1 MAEFNVLGRSHVRVD
16 AMDKVTGHATYAGD
30 VYLPEMLMCKVLT
43 SARSHARIVSID
55 TSAAEGLPGVRGVI
69 TGKDFPDVFFGSG
82 ALRDRRVMARDEVFY
97 VGEPVAAV
105 AAEDEMTAVEALS
118 LIRIEYE
125 DLERVVD
132 PVASLIQAQGD
143 GGAAPV
149 IVHSDLEDFE
159 GYGFALGG
167 NNCTMLDADRG
178 DVDAAFAEAGLI
190 VEETYH
196 TQAINQGFLEP
207 MACVANVEANGRLTV
222 WASTQ
227 GPYQVRQQLASV
239 LDMPIGNIKIIAMEL
254 GGGFGAKLRLALE
267 AFPALLSMK
276 TRRPVKLVNTR
287 EETFTLNGPRLETN
301 IYLKTAV
308 TGEGI
313 ITAREARSIFDV
325 GAYLGAGPNS
335 GVGHGLGAYNIPNF
349 RLRSYGV
356 YTNKVYV
363 GSYRA
368 SGVADMTFA
377 VESHMDV
384 IAHRLGLDP
393 LEFRRR
399 NALKEGD
406 VGVSGARIPAN
417 GLSEVLDALQEK
429 MALPPR
435 RLTDDDRRTEGADT
449 TDEKAGSE
457 PDAGKAARGVGIAV
471 GEWRSGSG
479 PSTASISVN
488 EDGTVGLLTGSV
500 DISGSDTSLA
510 QIAAEVLGLEMEQV
524 IVARRDTDLAP
535 FTGPSGGSRIVYSQG
550 KAVQMAAEDA
560 RDKLLA
566 LAADRLG
573 VQADALGCEGGAVY
587 VIDNPPQSIGL
598 GQLARMSLSSRG
610 GPVVGTASLSS
621 MPYNPVFNA
630 QAAEVLVDRE
640 TGQVRVTRFVQA
652 QDVGLAVNPMGVE
665 GQLEGGAVQG
675 IGRALS
681 EEIQIDPDS
690 GQIRNPSLA
699 TYLMPLA
706 LDMPEIENVLVEVPS
721 EDGPFGLRAV
731 AEPPGFGPPAAIANA
746 IYDAVGVRIRTLP
759 LSPERVLAAIQGREP
774 EDYGMDAEVLRAAEI

>member
-1 MAEFNVLGRSHVRVD
+1 MAEFKVLGKNHVRVD
-16 AMDKVTGHATYAGD
+16 ALDKVTGHATYAGD

-43 SARSHARIVSID
+43 SPRSHARIVSID
-55 TSAAEGLPGVRGVI
+55 TSEAEALPGVRGVI
-69 TGKDFPDVFFGSG
+69 TGRDFPDVFFGSG

-97 VGEPVAAV
+97 IGEPVAAV
-105 AAEDEMTAVEALS
+105 AADDEVTAAEAIT
-118 LIRIEYE
+118 LIKVEYE
-125 DLERVVD
+125 DLDRIVD
-132 PVASLIQAQGD
+132 PVASLTGSD
-143 GGAAPV
+143 TV
-149 IVHSDLEDFE
+149 VHPDLESFE
-159 GYGFALGG
+159 GFGFALGG

-178 DVDAAFAEAGLI
+178 EVDAAFAEADHI
-190 VEETYH
+190 IEETYH
-196 TQAINQGFLEP
+196 TQPINQGFLEP

-239 LDMPIGNIKIIAMEL
+239 LDMSIGNIKIIAMEM

-276 TRRPVKLVNTR
+276 THQPVKLVNTR

-308 TGEGI
+308 TSDGK
-313 ITAREARSIFDV
+313 ITAREARSVFDV

-335 GVGHGLGAYNIPNF
+335 GVGHGLGAYDIPNF

-377 VESHMDV
+377 VESHMDE
-384 IAHRLGLDP
+384 IAHKLGLDP

-406 VGVSGARIPAN
+406 VSVSGARIPRH
-417 GLSEVLDALQEK
+417 GLAEVMDALKEK
-429 MALPPR
+429 MERPR
-435 RLTDDDRRTEGADT
+435 SASDSNGNTEPGN
-449 TDEKAGSE
+449 GRM
-457 PDAGKAARGVGIAV
+457 ARGVGIAV

-510 QIAAEVLGLEMEQV
+510 QIAAEVLGIELEQV
-524 IVARRDTDLAP
+524 IVAKRDTDLAP

-550 KAVQMAAEDA
+550 KAVEMAAGDA
-560 RDKLLA
+560 RDKLMA

-573 VQADALGCEGGAVY
+573 VQPDALQCEDGAVY
-587 VIDNPPQSIGL
+587 VLDNPPQSMGL

-610 GPVVGTASLSS
+610 GPIVGTASLSS

-630 QAAEVLVDRE
+630 QGAEVLVDRE
-640 TGQVRVTRFVQA
+640 TGQVKVTRFVQA

-681 EEIQIDPDS
+681 EEILIDRDT
-690 GQIRNPSLA
+690 GQVRNASLA

-706 LDMPEIENVLVEVPS
+706 IDMPEIENVLVEVPS

-759 LSPERVLAAIQGREP
+759 LSPERVLAAMQGLEP
-774 EDYGMDAEVLRAAEI
+774 EDYGLDAEALRAAEA

>member
-1 MAEFNVLGRSHVRVD
+1 MAKFNVLGKNHVRVD
-16 AMDKVTGHATYAGD
+16 ALDKVTGRATYAGD

-43 SARSHARIVSID
+43 STRSHARIVSID
-55 TSAAEGLPGVRGVI
+55 TSAAERLPGVRAVI

-97 VGEPVAAV
+97 IGEPVAAV
-105 AAEDEMTAVEALS
+105 AAEDEVTALEALR
-118 LIRIEYE
+118 LVRVDYE
-125 DLERVVD
+125 DSDRVVD
-132 PVASLIQAQGD
+132 PLASIAGR
-143 GGAAPV
+143 APE
-149 IVHSDLEDFE
+149 VHPDLPEFE
-159 GYGFALGG
+159 GFGFALGG

-178 DVDAAFAEAGLI
+178 DVDQAFRDSDHVI
-190 VEETYH
+190 EETYH
-196 TQAINQGFLEP
+196 TQPINQGFLEP
-207 MACVANVEANGRLTV
+207 MACVANVEANGRLTI

-227 GPYQVRQQLASV
+227 GPYQVRAQLASV
-239 LDMPIGNIKIIAMEL
+239 LDMPIGRIKVIAMEM

-276 TRRPVKLVNTR
+276 TNRPVKLVNTR
-287 EETFTLNGPRLETN
+287 QETFTLNGPRLETN
-301 IYLKTAV
+301 IYLKTGV
-308 TGEGI
+308 TNDGRVL
-313 ITAREARSIFDV
+313 AREARSVFDV

-335 GVGHGLGAYNIPNF
+335 GVGHGLGAYDIPNF

-384 IAHRLGLDP
+384 IAHKLGLDP
-393 LEFRRR
+393 LDFRSK

-406 VGVSGARIPAN
+406 VNVSGARVPSNGIQEVIAALKERMGLPKSLSSTSPASPSPASPSN
-417 GLSEVLDALQEK
+417 K
-429 MALPPR
+429 
-435 RLTDDDRRTEGADT
+435 
-449 TDEKAGSE
+449 
-457 PDAGKAARGVGIAV
+457 ARGVGVAV

-488 EDGTVGLLTGSV
+488 EDGTVSLLTGSV

-510 QIAAEVLGLEMEQV
+510 QIAAESLGLEFDQV
-524 IVARRDTDLAP
+524 VVAKRDTDLAP

-560 RDKLLA
+560 KSKLLA

-573 VQADALGCEGGAVY
+573 VQAEALECQGGVVY
-587 VIDNPPQSIGL
+587 VLDNPPQSVGL
-598 GQLARMSLSSRG
+598 GQLARISLTSRG
-610 GPVVGTASLSS
+610 GPIVGAAALSG
-621 MPYNPVFNA
+621 MPYAPVFNA
-630 QAAEVLVDRE
+630 QGAEVLVDRE

-681 EEIQIDPDS
+681 EELLIDNET
-690 GQIRNPSLA
+690 GEVRNASLA

-706 LDMPEIENVLVEVPS
+706 LDMPQIENILVEVPS

-746 IYDAVGVRIRTLP
+746 IFDAVGVRIRTLP
-759 LSPERVLAAIQGREP
+759 LSAERVKAALEGRDIDHYE
-774 EDYGMDAEVLRAAEI
+774 MDIEGLRAAEAGLG

>member
-1 MAEFNVLGRSHVRVD
+1 MPEFEVLGKNHIRVD
-16 AMDKVTGHATYAGD
+16 AADKVTGHATYAGD

-43 SARSHARIVSID
+43 STRSHARIAGIE
-55 TSAAEGLPGVRGVI
+55 TSEAERLPGVRAVI
-69 TGKDFPDVFFGSG
+69 TGRDFPDVHFGSG
-82 ALRDRRVMARDEVFY
+82 ALRDRYVMARDEVFY
-97 VGEPVAAV
+97 IGEPVAAV
-105 AAEDEMTAVEALS
+105 AADDEVTALEALD
-118 LIRIEYE
+118 LIRVEYE
-125 DLERVVD
+125 ELDRVVD
-132 PVASLIQAQGD
+132 PLESIDPNSTVVHPDLPEFD
-143 GGAAPV
+143 G
-149 IVHSDLEDFE
+149 F
-159 GYGFALGG
+159 GFAMGG

-178 DVDAAFAEAGLI
+178 DVDEAFQSADHVI
-190 VEETYH
+190 EETYH
-196 TQAINQGFLEP
+196 TQPINQGFLEP
-207 MACVANVEANGRLTV
+207 MACVANVEPNGRLTV

-227 GPYQVRQQLASV
+227 GPYQVRAQLASV
-239 LDMPIGNIKIIAMEL
+239 LDMPIGRIKVIAMEL

-267 AFPALLSMK
+267 AYPALLSMK
-276 TRRPVKLVNTR
+276 THRPVKLVNTR
-287 EETFTLNGPRLETN
+287 QETFTLNGPRLETN
-301 IYLKTAV
+301 IYLKTGV
-308 TGEGI
+308 TNDGRIVG
-313 ITAREARSIFDV
+313 REARSVFDV

-335 GVGHGLGAYNIPNF
+335 GVGHALGAYDIPNF

-356 YTNKVYV
+356 YTNKLYV

-384 IAHRLGLDP
+384 IAHKLGMDP
-393 LEFRRR
+393 WEFRAR

-406 VGVSGARIPAN
+406 TNVSGAAVPSN
-417 GLSEVLDALQEK
+417 GLKEVMDALKER
-429 MALPPR
+429 MALPKKLPS
-435 RLTDDDRRTEGADT
+435 TDREG
-449 TDEKAGSE
+449 
-457 PDAGKAARGVGIAV
+457 RGVGIAV

-488 EDGTVGLLTGSV
+488 EDGTVSLLTGSV

-510 QIAAEVLGLEMEQV
+510 QIAAESLGLGLEQV
-524 IVARRDTDLAP
+524 IVAKRDTDLAP

-560 RDKLLA
+560 RSKLLA

-573 VQADALGCEGGAVY
+573 VQAEALECKGGWVY
-587 VIDNPPQSIGL
+587 VQDNPPQSVGL
-598 GQLARMSLSSRG
+598 GQLARLSLSARG
-610 GPVVGTASLSS
+610 GPIVGSASLSS
-621 MPYNPVFNA
+621 MPYAPVFNA
-630 QAAEVLVDRE
+630 QGAEVLVDRE
-640 TGQVRVTRFVQA
+640 TGQVKVTRFVQA

-681 EEIQIDPDS
+681 EEILIDADT
-690 GQIRNPSLA
+690 GEVRNQSLA

-706 LDMPEIENVLVEVPS
+706 LDMPQIENILVEVPS

-759 LSPERVLAAIQGREP
+759 LTAERVLAALNRE
-774 EDYGMDAEVLRAAEI
+774 EYDHYAMDVESLRAAEGETG

>member
-1 MAEFNVLGRSHVRVD
+1 MAEFKVLGKNHVRVD
-16 AMDKVTGHATYAGD
+16 ALDKVTGHATYAGD

-43 SARSHARIVSID
+43 SPRSHARIVSID
-55 TSAAEGLPGVRGVI
+55 TSEAEALPGVRGVI
-69 TGKDFPDVFFGSG
+69 TGRDFPDVFFGSG

-97 VGEPVAAV
+97 IGEPVAAV
-105 AAEDEMTAVEALS
+105 AADDEVTAAEAIT
-118 LIRIEYE
+118 LIKVEYE
-125 DLERVVD
+125 DLDRIVD
-132 PVASLIQAQGD
+132 PVASLTGSD
-143 GGAAPV
+143 TV
-149 IVHSDLEDFE
+149 VHPDLESFE
-159 GYGFALGG
+159 GFGFALGG

-178 DVDAAFAEAGLI
+178 EVDAAFAEADHI
-190 VEETYH
+190 IEETYH
-196 TQAINQGFLEP
+196 TQPINQGFLEP

-239 LDMPIGNIKIIAMEL
+239 LDMSIGNIKIIAMEM

-276 TRRPVKLVNTR
+276 THQPVKLVNTR

-308 TGEGI
+308 TSDGK
-313 ITAREARSIFDV
+313 ITAREARSVFDV

-335 GVGHGLGAYNIPNF
+335 GVGHGLGAYDIPNF

-377 VESHMDV
+377 VESHMDE
-384 IAHRLGLDP
+384 IAHKLGFDP

-406 VGVSGARIPAN
+406 VSVSGARIPRH
-417 GLSEVLDALQEK
+417 GLAEVMDALKEK
-429 MALPPR
+429 MERPR
-435 RLTDDDRRTEGADT
+435 SASDSNGNTEPGN
-449 TDEKAGSE
+449 GRM
-457 PDAGKAARGVGIAV
+457 ARGVGIAV

-510 QIAAEVLGLEMEQV
+510 QIAAEVLGIELEQV
-524 IVARRDTDLAP
+524 IVAKRDTDLAP

-550 KAVQMAAEDA
+550 KAVEMAAGDA
-560 RDKLLA
+560 RDKLMA

-573 VQADALGCEGGAVY
+573 VQPDALQCEDGVVY
-587 VIDNPPQSIGL
+587 VLDNPPQSMGL

-610 GPVVGTASLSS
+610 GPIVGTASLSS

-630 QAAEVLVDRE
+630 QGAEVLVDRE
-640 TGQVRVTRFVQA
+640 TGQVKVTRFVQA

-681 EEIQIDPDS
+681 EEILIDRDT
-690 GQIRNPSLA
+690 GQVRNASLA

-706 LDMPEIENVLVEVPS
+706 IDMPEIENVLVEVPS

-759 LSPERVLAAIQGREP
+759 LSPERVLAAMQGLEP
-774 EDYGMDAEVLRAAEI
+774 EDYGLDAEALRAAEA

>member
-1 MAEFNVLGRSHVRVD
+1 MAEFNVLGKSLVRVD
-16 AMDKVTGHATYAGD
+16 AFDKVTGHATYAGD

-43 SARSHARIVSID
+43 STRSHARIVSID
-55 TSAAEGLPGVRGVI
+55 TSEAEALPGVRGVI
-69 TGKDFPDVFFGSG
+69 TGRDFPDVYFGSG

-97 VGEPVAAV
+97 IGEPVAAV
-105 AAEDEMTAVEALS
+105 AADDEITAVEALS
-118 LIRIEYE
+118 LIKVQYE
-125 DLERVVD
+125 DLDAIVN
-132 PVASLIQAQGD
+132 PVASLTGSSTT
-143 GGAAPV
+143 
-149 IVHSDLEDFE
+149 VHPDLESFE
-159 GYGFALGG
+159 GYAFALGG

-178 DVDAAFAEAGLI
+178 DVDAAFAEADQI
-190 VEETYH
+190 IEETYH
-196 TQAINQGFLEP
+196 TQPINQGFLEP
-207 MACVANVEANGRLTV
+207 MACVANEEANGRLTV

-239 LDMPIGNIKIIAMEL
+239 LDMSIGNIKIIAMEM

-267 AFPALLSMK
+267 AFPVLLAMK
-276 TRRPVKLVNTR
+276 THRPVKLVNTR

-308 TGEGI
+308 TSDGK

-335 GVGHGLGAYNIPNF
+335 GVGHGLGAYDVPNF

-356 YTNKVYV
+356 YTNKIYV

-384 IAHRLGLDP
+384 IAHRLGIDP
-393 LEFRRR
+393 LEFRRH

-406 VGVSGARIPAN
+406 VSVSGARIPRHGLAEVMDALKDKMSQPGNGSDEAN
-417 GLSEVLDALQEK
+417 GKV
-429 MALPPR
+429 
-435 RLTDDDRRTEGADT
+435 
-449 TDEKAGSE
+449 
-457 PDAGKAARGVGIAV
+457 ARGVGIAV

-510 QIAAEVLGLEMEQV
+510 QIAAEVMGLELDQV
-524 IVARRDTDLAP
+524 IVAKRDTDLAP

-560 RDKLLA
+560 RDKLMA

-573 VQADALGCEGGAVY
+573 VQPDALECEGGAVY
-587 VIDNPPQSIGL
+587 VMDNPPQSIGL

-610 GPVVGTASLSS
+610 GPVVGNASLSS

-630 QAAEVLVDRE
+630 QGAEVLVDRE

-681 EEIQIDPDS
+681 EEIQIDPDT
-690 GQIRNPSLA
+690 GQVRNASLA

-706 LDMPEIENVLVEVPS
+706 IDMPEIENVLVEVPS

-759 LSPERVLAAIQGREP
+759 LSPERVLAAMQGREP
-774 EDYGMDAEVLRAAEI
+774 DDYGMDAEALRAAEA

>member
-1 MAEFNVLGRSHVRVD
+1 MAEYNVLGKSHVRVD
-16 AMDKVTGHATYAGD
+16 ALDKVTGHSIYAGD

-43 SARSHARIVSID
+43 SPRSHARIVSID
-55 TSAAEGLPGVRGVI
+55 TSEAKALPGVRGVI
-69 TGKDFPDVFFGSG
+69 TGRDFPDVFFGSG

-97 VGEPVAAV
+97 IGEPVAAV
-105 AAEDEMTAVEALS
+105 AADDEITAVEALS
-118 LIRIEYE
+118 LIKVEYE
-125 DLERVVD
+125 DLDSIVD
-132 PVASLIQAQGD
+132 PVASLTGSSTT
-143 GGAAPV
+143 
-149 IVHSDLEDFE
+149 VHPDLEGFE
-159 GYGFALGG
+159 GYAFALGG

-178 DVDAAFAEAGLI
+178 EVDAAFAGADQVI
-190 VEETYH
+190 EETYH
-196 TQAINQGFLEP
+196 TQPINQGFLEP

-239 LDMPIGNIKIIAMEL
+239 LDMPIGSIKIIAMEM

-276 TRRPVKLVNTR
+276 TNRPVKLVNTR

-308 TGEGI
+308 TSDGK

-335 GVGHGLGAYNIPNF
+335 GVGHGLGAYDIPNF

-356 YTNKVYV
+356 YTNKLYV

-399 NALKEGD
+399 NALEEGD
-406 VGVSGARIPAN
+406 ISVSGARIPRH
-417 GLSEVLDALQEK
+417 GLAEVMDALKEK
-429 MALPPR
+429 MDLPR
-435 RLTDDDRRTEGADT
+435 A
-449 TDEKAGSE
+449 ASASNGSE
-457 PDAGKAARGVGIAV
+457 GNGSGGNGKVARGVGIAV

-510 QIAAEVLGLEMEQV
+510 QIAAEVLGLELEQV
-524 IVARRDTDLAP
+524 IVAKRDTDLAP

-550 KAVQMAAEDA
+550 KAVEMAAGDA
-560 RDKLLA
+560 RGKLLA

-573 VQADALGCEGGAVY
+573 VQADALECEGGAVY
-587 VIDNPPQSIGL
+587 VMDNPPQSIGM

-610 GPVVGTASLSS
+610 GPIVGTASLSS

-630 QAAEVLVDRE
+630 QGAEVEVDRE

-681 EEIQIDPDS
+681 EEILIDPDT
-690 GQIRNPSLA
+690 GQVRNASLA

-706 LDMPEIENVLVEVPS
+706 IDMPEIENVLVEVPS

-759 LSPERVLAAIQGREP
+759 LSPERVLAAMQGREP
-774 EDYGMDAEVLRAAEI
+774 EDYGMDAEALRAAEG

>member
-1 MAEFNVLGRSHVRVD
+1 MAESDIRNFRVLGKNHVRVD
-16 AMDKVTGHATYAGD
+16 ALDKVTGHATYAGD

-43 SARSHARIVSID
+43 STSSHARIVSID
-55 TSAAEGLPGVRGVI
+55 TSEAESLPGVRGVI

-105 AAEDEMTAVEALS
+105 AADDEITAVEALS
-118 LIRIEYE
+118 LIRVEYE
-125 DLERVVD
+125 DLDIVVD
-132 PVASLIQAQGD
+132 PLTAILPDSTE
-143 GGAAPV
+143 
-149 IVHSDLEDFE
+149 VHPDLPEFE

-178 DVDAAFAEAGLI
+178 DVDAAFAEADHI
-190 VEETYH
+190 IEETYH
-196 TQAINQGFLEP
+196 TQPINQGFLEP

-239 LDMPIGNIKIIAMEL
+239 LEMPIGNIKIVAMEM

-267 AFPALLSMK
+267 AFPALLAMK
-276 TRRPVKLVNTR
+276 THRPVKLVNTR

-308 TGEGI
+308 TNDGR
-313 ITAREARSIFDV
+313 ITAREGRSVFDV

-335 GVGHGLGAYNIPNF
+335 GVGHGLGAYDVPNF

-356 YTNKVYV
+356 YTNKLYV

-406 VGVSGARIPAN
+406 VSVSGARLPRN
-417 GLSEVLDALQEK
+417 GLAEVMDALKEK
-429 MALPPR
+429 MEQPQNGGASDSDGD
-435 RLTDDDRRTEGADT
+435 RL
-449 TDEKAGSE
+449 
-457 PDAGKAARGVGIAV
+457 ARGVGVAI

-510 QIAAEVLGLEMEQV
+510 QIAAEALGLEMEQV
-524 IVARRDTDLAP
+524 IVAKRDTDLAP

-550 KAVQMAAEDA
+550 KVVQMAAEDA
-560 RDKLLA
+560 RDKLLG

-573 VQADALGCEGGAVY
+573 VQADALECEGGAVY
-587 VIDNPPQSIGL
+587 VMDNPPQSIGL

-610 GPVVGTASLSS
+610 GPIVGTASLSS

-630 QAAEVLVDRE
+630 QGAEVLVDRE

-681 EEIQIDPDS
+681 EEIQIDPDT
-690 GQIRNPSLA
+690 GRVRNPSLA

-706 LDMPEIENVLVEVPS
+706 IDMPEIENVLVEVPS

-759 LSPERVLAAIQGREP
+759 LSPERVLAAIKGREP
-774 EDYGMDAEVLRAAEI
+774 DDYGMDVEALRAAEV

>member
-1 MAEFNVLGRSHVRVD
+1 MPEFKVLGKNHVRVD
-16 AMDKVTGHATYAGD
+16 AMDKVTGHAIYAGD

-43 SARSHARIVSID
+43 SPRSHARIVSID
-55 TSAAEGLPGVRGVI
+55 TSEAEALPGVRGVI
-69 TGKDFPDVFFGSG
+69 TGRDFPDVYFGSG

-105 AAEDEMTAVEALS
+105 AADDEVTAAEALS
-118 LIRIEYE
+118 LIRVEYD
-125 DLERVVD
+125 DLDSIVD
-132 PVASLIQAQGD
+132 PVTSLTGSST
-143 GGAAPV
+143 
-149 IVHSDLEDFE
+149 IVHPDLEEFE
-159 GYGFALGG
+159 GYAFALGG
-167 NNCTMLDADRG
+167 NNCAMLDADRG
-178 DVDAAFAEAGLI
+178 DVDAAFAEADHI
-190 VEETYH
+190 IEETYH
-196 TQAINQGFLEP
+196 TQPINQGFLEP
-207 MACVANVEANGRLTV
+207 MACVANVEANGRLTI

-239 LDMPIGNIKIIAMEL
+239 LDMPIGNIKIVAMEM

-267 AFPALLSMK
+267 AFPALLAMK
-276 TRRPVKLVNTR
+276 TNRPVKLVNTR

-308 TGEGI
+308 TSDGK

-335 GVGHGLGAYNIPNF
+335 GVGHGLGAYDIPNF

-384 IAHRLGLDP
+384 IAHKLGLDP
-393 LEFRRR
+393 LAFRRH

-406 VGVSGARIPAN
+406 VGVSGARIPRH
-417 GLSEVLDALQEK
+417 GLAEVMDALQEK
-429 MALPPR
+429 MSGSGNGGSQSDNPR
-435 RLTDDDRRTEGADT
+435 M
-449 TDEKAGSE
+449 
-457 PDAGKAARGVGIAV
+457 ARGVGIAV

-510 QIAAEVLGLEMEQV
+510 QIAAETLGLELEQV
-524 IVARRDTDLAP
+524 VVAKRDTDLAP

-560 RDKLLA
+560 RDKLVA

-573 VQADALGCEGGAVY
+573 VNADALECEGGAVY
-587 VIDNPPQSIGL
+587 VMDNPPQSLGI

-610 GPVVGTASLSS
+610 GPIVGAASLSS

-630 QAAEVLVDRE
+630 QGAEVLVDRE
-640 TGQVRVTRFVQA
+640 TGQVKITRFVQA

-681 EEIQIDPDS
+681 EEVQIDPNT
-690 GQIRNPSLA
+690 GQVRNPSLA

-706 LDMPEIENVLVEVPS
+706 IDMPEIENVLVEVPS

-759 LSPERVLAAIQGREP
+759 LSPERVLAAMQGLEP
-774 EDYGMDAEVLRAAEI
+774 EDYGLDPDALRAAEA

>member
-1 MAEFNVLGRSHVRVD
+1 MAESDIRNFRVLGKNHVRVD
-16 AMDKVTGHATYAGD
+16 ALDKVTGHATYAGD

-43 SARSHARIVSID
+43 STRSHARIVSID
-55 TSAAEGLPGVRGVI
+55 TSEAESLPGVRGVI
-69 TGKDFPDVFFGSG
+69 TGKEFPDVFFGSG

-105 AAEDEMTAVEALS
+105 AADDEITAVEALS
-118 LIRIEYE
+118 LIKVEYE
-125 DLERVVD
+125 DLEIVVD
-132 PVASLIQAQGD
+132 PLTAILPDSTE
-143 GGAAPV
+143 
-149 IVHSDLEDFE
+149 VHPDLPEFE

-178 DVDAAFAEAGLI
+178 DVDAAFAEADHI
-190 VEETYH
+190 IEETYH
-196 TQAINQGFLEP
+196 TQPINQGFLEP

-239 LDMPIGNIKIIAMEL
+239 LDMPIGNIKIVAMEM

-267 AFPALLSMK
+267 AFPALLAMK
-276 TRRPVKLVNTR
+276 THRPVKLVNTR

-308 TGEGI
+308 TNDGR
-313 ITAREARSIFDV
+313 ITAREGRSVFDV

-335 GVGHGLGAYNIPNF
+335 GVGHGLGAYDVPNF

-356 YTNKVYV
+356 YTNKLYV

-406 VGVSGARIPAN
+406 VSVSGARLPRN
-417 GLSEVLDALQEK
+417 GLAEVMDALKEK
-429 MALPPR
+429 MEQPQNGGASDSGGD
-435 RLTDDDRRTEGADT
+435 RL
-449 TDEKAGSE
+449 
-457 PDAGKAARGVGIAV
+457 ARGVGVAI

-510 QIAAEVLGLEMEQV
+510 QIAAEALGLEMEQV
-524 IVARRDTDLAP
+524 IVAKRDTDLAP

-560 RDKLLA
+560 RDKLLG

-573 VQADALGCEGGAVY
+573 VQADALECESGAVY
-587 VIDNPPQSIGL
+587 VMDNPPQSIGL

-610 GPVVGTASLSS
+610 GPIVGTASLSS

-630 QAAEVLVDRE
+630 QGAEVLVDRE

-681 EEIQIDPDS
+681 EEIQIDPDT
-690 GQIRNPSLA
+690 GRVRNPSLA

-706 LDMPEIENVLVEVPS
+706 IDMPEIENVLVEVPS

-746 IYDAVGVRIRTLP
+746 IYNAVGVRIRTLP

-774 EDYGMDAEVLRAAEI
+774 DDYGMDVEALRAAEM